1 MNGSTKCKNCG
12 ADYALHQSETD
23 NCPEGGFE
31 AAPGRKQRWAE
42 TVFEAVDLTVSKR
55 QEALDKAAQTAE
67 LFLRDL
73 QELNRLSGVAESE
86 LLLIYIG
93 EVARMKILL
102 KRLVNEKT
110 TVK

>member
-12 ADYALHQSETD
+12 SYYALHKSETY

-55 QEALDKAAQTAE
+55 QEYLEKSAQTAD
-67 LFLRDL
+67 LLLQDL
-73 QELNRLSGVAESE
+73 QELYLQAQGVAEKDFVDTCFNQ
-86 LLLIYIG
+86 
-93 EVARMKILL
+93 VARIKSML
-102 KRLVNEKT
+102 KRIAIVG
-110 TVK
+110 